1 MLLNGSFAATGR
13 AKMLRKALIG
23 FQYVV
28 SIVLIICAFV
38 IQLQHRCELYRCR
51 FLIRE
56 HILQVRLS
64 PGTGAKSELFR
75 QKLIRHAGIVDVAFA
90 EDEFVRDEGKAH
102 IAYYYQNER
111 LTQY

>member
-1 MLLNGSFAATGR
+1 MTAYPPVMLLNGSFAATGR

-38 IQLQHRCELYRCR
+38 IQLQHRYVSRTDVG
-51 FLIRE
+51 FDKE

-64 PGTGAKSELFR
+64 PGNRRKE
-75 QKLIRHAGIVDVAFA
+75 
-90 EDEFVRDEGKAH
+90 
-102 IAYYYQNER
+102 
-111 LTQY
+111 

>member
-1 MLLNGSFAATGR
+1 M
-13 AKMLRKALIG
+13 
-23 FQYVV
+23 
-28 SIVLIICAFV
+28 
-38 IQLQHRCELYRCR
+38 QLQHRYVSRTDVG
-51 FLIRE
+51 FDKE

-111 LTQY
+111 LTQYWIKGFFLLPRRDGHSYRNEPAGISGLEMKCR